1 MSKKIETH
9 ILTFSCKDQIGIVAK
24 ISSIL
29 AKYKCNIVESKQ
41 FTDTLNGNFFI
52 RQSFIIFDRT
62 NIDDLKSSLDLL
74 SSDLKGVFL
83 LSEIDNKMDTVLLVS
98 KFDHCLN
105 DLLFRVRNNSLNI
118 NIKAIISNHKVAQE
132 IAEFSNIPFHY
143 LPVDKNNKDQQEQK
157 IKKILYDNN
166 IELIVLARY
175 MQVLSETFT
184 YEFEGKIINIHHSFL
199 PSFKGAKPY
208 HQAFERGVKVIG
220 ATAHYVTKELDE
232 GPIIEQDTQEVDHE
246 MMPDDLISIGRDIE
260 SRVLYRALKAHSEKR
275 VFLNGKRTIVF
286 KGHRKVV

>member
-52 RQSFIIFDRT
+52 RQSFILFDRT

-74 SSDLKGVFL
+74 SSDLKGVL

-105 DLLFRVRNNSLNI
+105 DLLFRG
-118 NIKAIISNHKVAQE
+118 
-132 IAEFSNIPFHY
+132 
-143 LPVDKNNKDQQEQK
+143 
-157 IKKILYDNN
+157 KK
-166 IELIVLARY
+166 
-175 MQVLSETFT
+175 
-184 YEFEGKIINIHHSFL
+184 
-199 PSFKGAKPY
+199 
-208 HQAFERGVKVIG
+208 
-220 ATAHYVTKELDE
+220 
-232 GPIIEQDTQEVDHE
+232 
-246 MMPDDLISIGRDIE
+246 
-260 SRVLYRALKAHSEKR
+260 
-275 VFLNGKRTIVF
+275 
-286 KGHRKVV
+286 